1 MNMNPPKGDEFF
13 EGCNYPILIN
23 KQPRFK
29 TGMIR
34 TCTGKKFPV
43 HLSPIVCDGAMI
55 GDYVTIK
62 KSAVTG
68 EWIAVDY
75 FVNMEIYGGLHNDA
89 QEVLPEHERDYIY
102 NEEGELYE

>member
-1 MNMNPPKGDEFF
+1 MNTNPPNDTTYFD
-13 EGCNYPILIN
+13 GCKLPILIN
-23 KQPRFK
+23 IQRRFK

-43 HLSPIVCDGAMI
+43 HLSPVVCEGALL

-75 FVNMEIYGGLHNDA
+75 YINMEVYGALHNDS
-89 QEVLPEHERDYIY
+89 QETLPESERAYIY
-102 NEEGELYE
+102 NQEGELYE